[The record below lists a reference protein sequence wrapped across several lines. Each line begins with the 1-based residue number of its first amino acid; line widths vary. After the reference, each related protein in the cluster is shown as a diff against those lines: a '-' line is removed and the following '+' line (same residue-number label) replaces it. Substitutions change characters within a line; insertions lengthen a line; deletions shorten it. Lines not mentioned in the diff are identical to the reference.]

1 MCYTM
6 RAPLR
11 EFFFLKKK
19 FTEEAVNFC
28 VNFVLNKRKV
38 VIMRDKKRDFFLRE
52 FLLNKQPYEYL
63 RIFRKHQRLHGTF
76 CMVFF
81 FLQYGCYEYFSQLGI
96 VTKFVVLFYTSIL
109 LHSLSKV
116 IRNYHR
122 IFTHEQPNMSTFSFR
137 ENCVDF

>member
-109 LHSLSKV
+109 LHSLS
-116 IRNYHR
+116 
-122 IFTHEQPNMSTFSFR
+122 
-137 ENCVDF
+137 